1 MGKLFVKRL
10 YQVALLLAFLR
21 SLNAW
26 FTWDISKSFFI
37 FSALVS
43 VLYFLVHDRELE
55 IRKHLKIILLYVASI
70 ISLGYGNNLTEMLNT
85 VPIIIFLMTTREFK
99 TQTLD
104 LIVKLLSY
112 FLIVSLILFL
122 LSFFISLPN
131 LGQIE
136 HPSWDEYVYTNYIFF
151 IKGQFYDIR
160 FNSIF
165 LEPGHLGMV
174 LAFLLFAVRFN
185 FKRWE
190 VWVMILIEIF
200 TLSLAGYILV
210 AIGYFLNILVTSKS
224 VYRFVFYVILIFGSL
239 YLGGKY
245 YNNGNN
251 LLNTL
256 IIARMEYDQ
265 EKGIAGNNR
274 ATTNADEYLDRIINN
289 GDIWIGMPQNYVK
302 DENLGAGWKIFLI
315 RYGLFSLIVFALF
328 YYQATLTN
336 LYDSRKY
343 NLFFLMLIAI
353 AFLQRSYPWW
363 ESWIIPFVSGMSY
376 LGKKNKNYL

>member
-1 MGKLFVKRL
+1 MGKFIKRV
-10 YQVALLLAFLR
+10 YQVVLLLAFLR

-26 FTWDISKSFFI
+26 FTWDISKSFVI
-37 FSALVS
+37 FSALFS
-43 VLYFLVHDRELE
+43 ILYLVVYDKELDFK
-55 IRKHLKIILLYVASI
+55 RNWKIILLYVISI

-85 VPIIIFLMTTREFK
+85 IPIIVFLTTTREFK
-99 TQTLD
+99 TQTLN
-104 LIVKLLSY
+104 LIIKLLSC

-122 LSFFISLPN
+122 LSFFFSLPN

-165 LEPGHLGMV
+165 LEPGHLGMI
-174 LAFLLFAVRFN
+174 LAFLLFSIRFDL
-185 FKRWE
+185 KRWE
-190 VWVMILIEIF
+190 VWAMILIEIF

-210 AIGYFLNILVTSKS
+210 AIGYFLSILIKSRS
-224 VYRFVFYVILIFGSL
+224 VYRFTVYVILIFSSL
-239 YLGGKY
+239 YFGGKY

-256 IIARMEYDQ
+256 IISRMEYDQ

-289 GDIWIGMPQNYVK
+289 GDIWVGMPQNYIK

-315 RYGLFSLIVFALF
+315 RYGLFSLIAFALF
-328 YYQATLTN
+328 YYQAALTS

-376 LGKKNKNYL
+376 LEKKDKNYL